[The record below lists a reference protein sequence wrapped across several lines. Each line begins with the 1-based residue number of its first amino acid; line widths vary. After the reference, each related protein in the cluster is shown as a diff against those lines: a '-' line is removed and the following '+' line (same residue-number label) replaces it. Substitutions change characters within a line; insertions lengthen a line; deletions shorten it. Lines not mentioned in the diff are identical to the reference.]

1 VLSDRTEVE
10 LLLCSAGTRRDPAKA
25 AQLKALLQR
34 EVDWAHLL
42 SLAREHRMMPLLCW
56 HLEAACWEA
65 VPESVRDELHN
76 HLHGTMCRN
85 LALTG
90 ELLKLLRLFE
100 ASGIAA
106 VPYKGPVLAALAYGN
121 ISFREFA
128 DLDFLVHKQDV
139 WRAGELL
146 VSAGY
151 RPTYELTRAQE
162 ALFTRYYTEHHF
174 TRDDYGHSVD
184 LHWAI
189 TQRFFAFTLDP
200 DSLWGRLERVSLGGS
215 SVLTF
220 SPEDLLLILCV
231 HGAKSFWQELY
242 LICDV
247 AELVSSHRGMD
258 WERVAKQAA
267 TLGSERMLFLGLYLA
282 NDLLEADLP
291 EDIFGR
297 VRADPAVKALVKWV
311 CERLFLEGKAPPRIF
326 EGAQFYPIHLKM
338 RERLKDKIR
347 YCARAVGTT
356 NVEDWRFSTVRE
368 YLFPLYY
375 ALRIFRLAGKFGRR
389 FLGAPPS

>member
-1 VLSDRTEVE
+1 MLSDRTEVE
-10 LLLCSAGTRRDPAKA
+10 LLLCSARSRRDPAKA
-25 AQLKALLQR
+25 AQLKALLHG

-42 SLAREHRMMPLLCW
+42 SLAREHRMMRLLHW

-76 HLHGTMCRN
+76 HLHGTMRRN

-121 ISFREFA
+121 LSFREFA
-128 DLDFLVHKQDV
+128 DLDLLVHKQDV

-162 ALFTRYYTEHHF
+162 ALYTKYYTEHHF
-174 TRDDYGHSVD
+174 RRDDFGHSVD

-200 DSLWGRLERVSLGGS
+200 DPLWGHLESVSLGGS

-242 LICDV
+242 MICDV
-247 AELVSSHRGMD
+247 AELVSSHREMD

-267 TLGSERMLFLGLYLA
+267 TVGSERMLLLGLYLA

-297 VRADPAVKALVKWV
+297 VRADPAVKALANWV
-311 CERLFLEGKAPPRIF
+311 CERLFLEAKRAPSIF
-326 EGAQFYPIHLKM
+326 EGAQFYPIHLRM
-338 RERLKDKIR
+338 RERLQDKIR
-347 YCARAVGTT
+347 YCARTLGTT
-356 NVEDWRFSTVRE
+356 NVDDWWFSTARA

-375 ALRIFRLAGKFGRR
+375 ALRIVRLAGKFGRR
-389 FLGAPPS
+389 FLGGPPS